1 MCSFVFNI
9 IQRLTTAV
17 SKGQKLFLFL
27 ILSCTLPVC
36 YADTLYLTSLHWP
49 PYAGSQLKN
58 EGASIAITRAALAA
72 VGHEVQ
78 VDFYP
83 WSRAV
88 RMASRE
94 DSKYSGYL
102 PEYAYPTEKFV
113 FSYSMGSSPLG
124 LVEQK
129 RHPISWSNQSDL
141 NQYTIGVVQGYVN
154 TEQLDNMIAQGVQPA
169 EAVASDIHNIKKV
182 VSGRIDA
189 AVIDAHV
196 LGYLLGQ
203 PDMKSVASRVQLNK
217 RILTQKELYI
227 AFKNN
232 AEGKKWRD
240 LFNQGLGKIDVDK
253 ILQENMAQ

>member
-1 MCSFVFNI
+1 MCSYIFTY
-9 IQRLTTAV
+9 IQRITIVIGKWRWFVL
-17 SKGQKLFLFL
+17 LLL
-27 ILSCTLPVC
+27 LSSASSLS

-49 PYAGSQLKN
+49 PYAGSQLNN
-58 EGASIAITRAALAA
+58 EGATIAITRAALGA
-72 VGHEVQ
+72 VGHKVQ

-88 RMASRE
+88 RMASRD

-113 FSYSMGSSPLG
+113 FSNSMGTSPLG

-154 TEQLDNMIAQGVQPA
+154 TEQLDNMIAQGVQPV

-189 AVIDAHV
+189 AVIDSHV
-196 LGYLLGQ
+196 LRYLLTQ

-217 RILTQKELYI
+217 RILTHKELYP
-227 AFKNN
+227 
-232 AEGKKWRD
+232 EGKKWRD
-240 LFNQGLGKIDVDK
+240 LFNQGLSKIDVDK
-253 ILQENMAQ
+253 ILKENMPQ

>member
-1 MCSFVFNI
+1 MCFDFMDCVRRTISIVHMLKLSMLLLI
-9 IQRLTTAV
+9 AASSSPMV
-17 SKGQKLFLFL
+17 S
-27 ILSCTLPVC
+27 
-36 YADTLYLTSLHWP
+36 ADTLYLTSLHWP

-72 VGHEVQ
+72 VGHKVE

-102 PEYAYPTEKFV
+102 PEYAYPTDKFV
-113 FSYSMGSSPLG
+113 FSKSMGNSPLG

-129 RHPISWSNQSDL
+129 NHPISWSEQSDL
-141 NQYTIGVVQGYVN
+141 NQYNIGVVQGYVN
-154 TEQLDNMIAQGVQPA
+154 TEQLDKMIAQGVQSI
-169 EAVASDIHNIKKV
+169 EVVASDIHNIKKV

-196 LGYLLGQ
+196 LRYLLAQ
-203 PDMKSVASRVQLNK
+203 PDMESVASRVQLNK

-232 AEGKKWRD
+232 KEGKKWRE
-240 LFNQGLGKIDVDK
+240 LFNLGLAKIDVDK
-253 ILQENMAQ
+253 ILKDNMVD

>member
-1 MCSFVFNI
+1 MRGYIFNY
-9 IQRLTTAV
+9 IQRITDVVGKYLWIT
-17 SKGQKLFLFL
+17 LLL
-27 ILSCTLPVC
+27 LLSSTSSFS
-36 YADTLYLTSLHWP
+36 YGDTLYLTSLHWP

-58 EGASIAITRAALAA
+58 EGASIAIARAALEA
-72 VGHEVQ
+72 VGHKVQ

-88 RMASRE
+88 RMASRD

-113 FSYSMGSSPLG
+113 FSNSMGSSPLG

-141 NQYTIGVVQGYVN
+141 NQYTIGIVQGYVN

-189 AVIDAHV
+189 AVIDTYV
-196 LGYLLGQ
+196 LGYLLAQ
-203 PDMKSVASRVQLNK
+203 PDMKPVASRVQLNK
-217 RILTQKELYI
+217 HILTHKELYI

-232 AEGKKWRD
+232 EEGKKWRD
-240 LFNQGLGKIDVDK
+240 LFNQGLAKIDVDK
-253 ILQENMAQ
+253 ILKQNMPQ